1 MTPLSGL
8 CRTTLN
14 VWTSQNM
21 TRMMEQTCGRTR
33 YCMEEHNYARN
44 ERICNSYIQLL
55 TGYVITVCHNMYLY
69 QITCSL
75 VSSSKSESYCRLFPC
90 HTDDKDPTHLNQ
102 EWTYNSNGTITSV
115 MS

>member
-14 VWTSQNM
+14 VWTSQTM
-21 TRMMEQTCGRTR
+21 ARMMEQTCGRTR

-75 VSSSKSESYCRLFPC
+75 VSSSKSDLSY
-90 HTDDKDPTHLNQ
+90 
-102 EWTYNSNGTITSV
+102 
-115 MS
+115 